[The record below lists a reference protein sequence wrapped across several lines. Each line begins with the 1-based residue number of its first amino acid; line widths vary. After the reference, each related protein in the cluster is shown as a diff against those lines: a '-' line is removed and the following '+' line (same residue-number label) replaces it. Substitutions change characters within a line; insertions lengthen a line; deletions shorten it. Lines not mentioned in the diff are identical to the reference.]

1 MPPADGTTDRALN
14 LWWALV
20 TRVIARGDGDL
31 GGDRHELA
39 SRVTASTDLSHR
51 CGAFDPVKKRNVECV
66 SLIVTRQI
74 LYLQEAD
81 FIVIQIMEGEANTA
95 FTFSTITKH

>member
-14 LWWALV
+14 RWWTLA
-20 TRVIARGDGDL
+20 TRVIVRGDGDL
-31 GGDRHELA
+31 GRDTYELA
-39 SRVTASTDLSHR
+39 SRAAASTDLSHD
-51 CGAFDPVKKRNVECV
+51 CGDSVKKRNVECV
-66 SLIVTRQI
+66 SLIVPRQI

-81 FIVIQIMEGEANTA
+81 FIVIQIMEGEVNTA